1 MSQSAFTGNESFG
14 KRDKHSERVREW
26 VLFVCATK
34 NIVIVAVCCYW
45 QNYLSLSLSLS
56 SPFTIC
62 IFSFL
67 PVAFVLFAVCCSFLE
82 RYFTEMILH
91 LVCLCFWLRFRLDES
106 QQWQH
111 CLTICLSLSFLTWI
125 HVAVLAASSFASQK
139 HKMLTIIWKYQTIWS
154 WLLRSR
160 ILLQKVLYSSFR
172 FYHEAF
178 IHEAIN
184 FISKRI
190 SVMFLHSFFETIFHH
205 L

>member
-1 MSQSAFTGNESFG
+1 MEWAKARSQAMRVSVNETNTA
-14 KRDKHSERVREW
+14 REW
-26 VLFVCATK
+26 ENECCLCVRRKILLLLLFV
-34 NIVIVAVCCYW
+34 VIDKIIS
-45 QNYLSLSLSLS
+45 LSLSLSL
-56 SPFTIC
+56 PFTIC

-125 HVAVLAASSFASQK
+125 HVAVLAASSFALHK

-160 ILLQKVLYSSFR
+160 ILLQKVLYSPFR
-172 FYHEAF
+172 F
-178 IHEAIN
+178 
-184 FISKRI
+184 
-190 SVMFLHSFFETIFHH
+190 
-205 L
+205 